1 MHKTLTATAALA
13 LAGLALPAAAQTT
26 TNTTQESQRDRIG
39 QILGTLFGG
48 RLGASA
54 TLESQWTA
62 GRKPLADQ
70 RAQFETRVDTDVRS
84 GTLSQATGA
93 RLKSDYYNLVQL
105 EARYGTDGR
114 FTTQEQREL
123 ADGYGALTQ
132 ALASGGT
139 EYGSEPAT
147 TEVADGRVEFNRRV
161 DAAVSARRL
170 TRTAATSLKNDY
182 AALVRIEAGYVRDG
196 QISAAE
202 RSDLDA
208 RLDALD
214 ARVGDTGYGSGTA
227 VQTPRQRLDA
237 IAAAL
242 TRNGL
247 GASAVA
253 QLRVEHGDLS
263 RLEAAYARLT
273 VSAADRAY
281 LDARLADLET
291 RARLRR

>member
-1 MHKTLTATAALA
+1 MDKKFTVTAAIA
-13 LAGLALPAAAQTT
+13 LAGLAVPAAAQTST
-26 TNTTQESQRDRIG
+26 TTTTQESQRDRIG

-54 TLESQWTA
+54 TLESQWAA

-70 RAQFETRVDTDVRS
+70 RAQFETRVDTDVRA

-105 EARYGTDGR
+105 EARYGADGR
-114 FTTQEQREL
+114 FTTQEQTEL

-139 EYGSEPAT
+139 EFDNQPAT

-161 DAAVSARRL
+161 DAAVAARRL
-170 TRTAATSLKNDY
+170 TRTAGTTLKNDY
-182 AALVRIEAGYVRDG
+182 AALVRIEAGYIRDG

-214 ARVGDTGYGSGTA
+214 VRVGDTVYGSGTA
-227 VQTPRQRLDA
+227 VLTPRQRLDA

-247 GASAVA
+247 GTSAVA

-263 RLEAAYARLT
+263 RLEAAYARLSVT
-273 VSAADRAY
+273 AADRAY
-281 LDARLADLET
+281 LDQRLTDLET
-291 RARLRR
+291 RARLR

>member
-1 MHKTLTATAALA
+1 MHKKLTVTAAIA
-13 LAGLALPAAAQTT
+13 LAGFAVPAGAQTST
-26 TNTTQESQRDRIG
+26 TTQESQRGRIG

-70 RAQFETRVDTDVRS
+70 RAQFETRVDTDVRA

-105 EARYGTDGR
+105 EARYGADGR
-114 FTTQEQREL
+114 FTTQEQAEL

-132 ALASGGT
+132 ALASGGADFDNQ
-139 EYGSEPAT
+139 PAT

-161 DAAVSARRL
+161 DAAVAARRL
-170 TRTAATSLKNDY
+170 TRTAGTALKNDY
-182 AALVRIEAGYVRDG
+182 ASLVRIEAGYVRDG
-196 QISAAE
+196 QISPAE
-202 RSDLDA
+202 RTDLDA
-208 RLDALD
+208 RLDELD
-214 ARVGDTGYGSGTA
+214 ARVGDTGYGNGT

-247 GASAVA
+247 GTSAVA

-263 RLEAAYARLT
+263 RLEAAYARLS

-281 LDARLADLET
+281 LDQRLADLET